1 MKLSERLAAV
11 LPDHLR
17 LHEYDNGV
25 INLNTSDDRRELTRG
40 DVDAFRA
47 ALTEAGYVEVKS
59 WIAWQNKS
67 WMSDGVFAGVSFEVR
82 KVES

>member
-1 MKLSERLAAV
+1 MKLSERLAAA
-11 LPDHLR
+11 LPRHLR
-17 LHEYDNGV
+17 LHEYDSGV
-25 INLNTSDDRRELTRG
+25 LNLNAVDFDRELVRA

-59 WIAWQNKS
+59 WIAWQNRS

-82 KVES
+82 KVGS